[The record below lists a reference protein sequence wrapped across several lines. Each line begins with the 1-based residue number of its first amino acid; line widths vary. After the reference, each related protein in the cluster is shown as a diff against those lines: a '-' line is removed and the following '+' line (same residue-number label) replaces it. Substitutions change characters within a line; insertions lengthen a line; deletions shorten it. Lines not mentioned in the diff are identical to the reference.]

1 MEVISMAKIAFLF
14 SGQGAQYVGMGKDLY
29 DNFPAA
35 KRVFEQADNSLNF
48 KISSLCFEGPEDKLK
63 ETVNTQPAILT
74 HSMACFSIL
83 KEEGIL
89 PDVVAGLSLGEYSA
103 LVAAESMNFEQAV
116 PLVQKRGKFMQEA
129 VPLGHG
135 TMAAILG
142 LDKEAI
148 MEICQ
153 QASGVGKVEAANF
166 NCPGQ
171 IVIAGEVKAVD
182 RAVELAKQRG
192 AKRAMI
198 LAVSAPFHCSLLKP
212 AEEKLAKEL
221 DKVEIK
227 NTKIPV
233 VSNVNADF
241 IHEASDIKKLLIKQV
256 SSPVLWEDSIRKMIE
271 SGVDT
276 FVELGPGK
284 ALTGFVKKVDKN
296 LVTLNVED
304 TQSLKNTLSYFG
316 G

>member
-1 MEVISMAKIAFLF
+1 MGKTAFIF

-35 KRVFEQADNSLNF
+35 RKVFDEADEVTDGR
-48 KISSLCFEGPEDKLK
+48 ISKMCFEGPKEILQ

-74 HSMACFSIL
+74 HSVACYSVL
-83 KEEGIL
+83 KENGIL

-103 LVAAESMNFEQAV
+103 LVASEALEFRQAV

-129 VPLGHG
+129 VPIGKG
-135 TMAAILG
+135 TMAAIIG
-142 LDKEAI
+142 LEREQVL
-148 MEICQ
+148 EICKM
-153 QASGVGKVEAANF
+153 ASAEGVVEAANF

-171 IVIAGEVKAVD
+171 IVVAGEVEAVNKAINLAKAKGAKKAV
-182 RAVELAKQRG
+182 L
-192 AKRAMI
+192 

-212 AEEKLAKEL
+212 AADNLAKEL
-221 DKVEIK
+221 EKVVIK
-227 NTKIPV
+227 DTKIPV

-241 IHEASDIKKLLIKQV
+241 AREGKQV
-256 SSPVLWEDSIRKMIE
+256 KELLVKQVNSPVLWEDCIKKMIN

-276 FVELGPGK
+276 FVEVGPGK
-284 ALTGFVKKVDKN
+284 VLSGFVKKIDKT
-296 LVTLNVED
+296 LKVTNVED
-304 TQSLKNTLSYFG
+304 TESLYNTIKNLG